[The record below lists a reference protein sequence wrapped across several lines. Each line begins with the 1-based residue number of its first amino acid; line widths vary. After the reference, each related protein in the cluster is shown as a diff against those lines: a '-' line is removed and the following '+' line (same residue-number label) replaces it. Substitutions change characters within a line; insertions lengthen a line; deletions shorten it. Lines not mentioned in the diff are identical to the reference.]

1 MGIGGGNGFLGT
13 SGHRQMMNPSVV
25 DLQHRLVLELSVGLD
40 SGGRGALAKF
50 LEKFT
55 KSELFVGVAHSAEQ

>member
-1 MGIGGGNGFLGT
+1 
-13 SGHRQMMNPSVV
+13 MMNPSVV